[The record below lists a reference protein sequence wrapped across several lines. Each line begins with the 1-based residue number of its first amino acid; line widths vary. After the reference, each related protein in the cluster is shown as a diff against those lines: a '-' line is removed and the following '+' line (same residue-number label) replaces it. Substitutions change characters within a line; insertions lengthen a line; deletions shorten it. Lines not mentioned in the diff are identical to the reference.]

1 MRARIG
7 KKEEV
12 ARLMVRLPESLHA
25 YLAES
30 ARQSNRSI
38 NYEVVV
44 RLQASIELDRLV
56 KLENTDEKLVAL
68 TKLKRRLV
76 DLRLVESED

>member
-12 ARLMVRLPESLHA
+12 ARLVVLLPESLHA

-56 KLENTDEKLVAL
+56 KLENTEEKLVAL
-68 TKLKRRLV
+68 TKLKSRLV
-76 DLRLVESED
+76 DLRLVESDD

>member
-12 ARLMVRLPESLHA
+12 ARLMVRLPGSLHA
-25 YLAES
+25 YLVES

-56 KLENTDEKLVAL
+56 KLENTEEKLVAL

-76 DLRLVESED
+76 DLRLVEGED

>member
-7 KKEEV
+7 KKESV
-12 ARLMVRLPESLHA
+12 TRLMLRVPVSLHR

-30 ARQSNRSI
+30 ARQSDRSL
-38 NYEVVV
+38 NYEVVT

-56 KLENTDEKLVAL
+56 KLENTEEKLSAL
-68 TKLKRRLV
+68 AKLKRRLV
-76 DLRLVESED
+76 DLRLMDSDE